1 MESYSAG
8 CEPRTKGRHR
18 GLGSSG
24 VAPDAE
30 ESRHEMRSLAFLAF
44 SLLGLYCS
52 RENFGKPNLYVP
64 QSQGANKKEV
74 EVVGDL
80 FPFLKNLIIP
90 SFESASVSHAFFN
103 CLETCKQ

>member
-1 MESYSAG
+1 MG
-8 CEPRTKGRHR
+8 REPRRKGRHR

-24 VAPDAE
+24 VAPDAG
-30 ESRHEMRSLAFLAF
+30 ESRRKMRSVAFLVF
-44 SLLGLYCS
+44 ELLHLYCS
-52 RENFGKPNLYVP
+52 SANFGKRNLYVP
-64 QSQGANKKEV
+64 QSQGANKKDV

-103 CLETCKQ
+103 CLETCK